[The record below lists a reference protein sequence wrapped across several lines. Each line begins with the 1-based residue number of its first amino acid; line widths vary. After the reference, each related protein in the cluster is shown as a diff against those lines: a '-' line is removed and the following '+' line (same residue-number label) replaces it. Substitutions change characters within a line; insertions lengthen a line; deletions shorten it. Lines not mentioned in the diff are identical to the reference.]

1 MTGWNNW
8 ATGASVTATDFV
20 RSAGGLIGAVLVHVP
35 GEQVRKDL
43 LAGLAA
49 SLATAGRESVLGV
62 EHFERTG
69 DDRRRELARQA
80 RVIGS
85 GITTLAEKSAVPVC
99 GVVLRSNCEGHLW
112 TPAAAAHLARTPNAP
127 VLMQLYNE
135 WLHQL
140 VLLRDALLPFHNWEQ
155 VRLRVDEHGLRR
167 IEDPRR
173 AFLTDYL
180 TRSPRHDVV
189 VQLAAWAVSEFRVPQ
204 RAYGFRVEDGTA
216 LPSVVTGSPLHSPRG
231 LLDWS
236 DAADGEPTA
245 FVPVV
250 DDYLAIPTAEPA
262 SSGRQRQPEYMLV
275 ETGGGAGRSRLTLRS
290 DHAPDVDLGQALR
303 GHRYAYLAVGGEPH
317 TPDGS
322 GSQYTAPQVLAT
334 DGLVDF
340 PSGTHL
346 IDDVPDR
353 QVLALL
359 GKIVPHNIVLWD
371 GRDWTR
377 AAGAGKAG
385 PPRVVVRVA

>member
-1 MTGWNNW
+1 M
-8 ATGASVTATDFV
+8 
-20 RSAGGLIGAVLVHVP
+20 
-35 GEQVRKDL
+35 
-43 LAGLAA
+43 
-49 SLATAGRESVLGV
+49 
-62 EHFERTG
+62 
-69 DDRRRELARQA
+69 
-80 RVIGS
+80 
-85 GITTLAEKSAVPVC
+85 
-99 GVVLRSNCEGHLW
+99 
-112 TPAAAAHLARTPNAP
+112 
-127 VLMQLYNE
+127 
-135 WLHQL
+135 
-140 VLLRDALLPFHNWEQ
+140 
-155 VRLRVDEHGLRR
+155 
-167 IEDPRR
+167 
-173 AFLTDYL
+173 
-180 TRSPRHDVV
+180 
-189 VQLAAWAVSEFRVPQ
+189 
-204 RAYGFRVEDGTA
+204 
-216 LPSVVTGSPLHSPRG
+216 TGSPLHSPRG

-236 DAADGEPTA
+236 DAAVGEPTA
-245 FVPVV
+245 FVPAV